1 MMDKYEHQ
9 YVFDIITAQMER
21 TIRRLWILCIIL
33 VVLLVGSNIAWFMY
47 ESQFETVT
55 QTTTT
60 QEVNQEGDSNIVV
73 GGDYGKTDSK
83 NNDNY

>member
-1 MMDKYEHQ
+1 MDKYEHQ
-9 YVFDIITAQMER
+9 YVFDVITSQMER

-83 NNDNY
+83 NNDNH